1 MLENKRSTAI
11 SAPSRFHSVLFRLIL
26 TFTMILIPIVVMG
39 LTIYQVGV
47 NRMDRQITL
56 SLNQQVDFKIQ
67 ELESQM
73 RLAQEQMN
81 QLSEEKDI
89 LQLSGRYAMMS
100 DYEQVDQLNR
110 LQERMATIR
119 NANSFVKQIE
129 VYLPGLG
136 RSLRAISWAVD
147 ESVIL
152 DLDEEKFERMWKLSA
167 KQPNQVFNDQGRL
180 YYVSQQPILLSIGM
194 KKRPRLLCAIEY
206 DLNAITKHFAN
217 ILPDLQVGSALLFAD
232 GTVMGDGLDGEL
244 QSQLKARVG
253 QQGAEQDEREISWR
267 DGQYYVI
274 SRYSPQLGA
283 RYVLYASRIEAFS
296 ELNEFKTFLIVLL
309 ILFVVAM
316 MIYGVRAYMDVHTPL
331 KLLTGA
337 FDRLA
342 WGDMDFQ
349 VQYDK
354 PNEFQYLTERF
365 NLTLLKL
372 KETVS
377 LLYHQRILMQQAQIK
392 QLQAQINPHFLYNSF
407 FILDNMIA
415 MEDYEAAS
423 LFSRRLGQYFRYV
436 TRDARDTV
444 FLSEELDHA
453 RSYVEVQ
460 RIRFGRRM
468 DILFPENP
476 FRAAQ
481 VQVPRLTLQ
490 PILENAFVHSL
501 EKAEH
506 GRLEVR
512 VMDSGTEMTVEV
524 ENTGFQGGQERL
536 NQLMA
541 RLEDDSPE
549 QEITGLMNV
558 HRRLKLTQKTGLAMR
573 LTEEDTLIV
582 TVRLKME
589 GA

>member
-1 MLENKRSTAI
+1 MLENKLSTAI

-232 GTVMGDGLDGEL
+232 GTV
-244 QSQLKARVG
+244 
-253 QQGAEQDEREISWR
+253 
-267 DGQYYVI
+267 
-274 SRYSPQLGA
+274 
-283 RYVLYASRIEAFS
+283 
-296 ELNEFKTFLIVLL
+296 
-309 ILFVVAM
+309 
-316 MIYGVRAYMDVHTPL
+316 
-331 KLLTGA
+331 
-337 FDRLA
+337 
-342 WGDMDFQ
+342 
-349 VQYDK
+349 
-354 PNEFQYLTERF
+354 
-365 NLTLLKL
+365 
-372 KETVS
+372 
-377 LLYHQRILMQQAQIK
+377 
-392 QLQAQINPHFLYNSF
+392 
-407 FILDNMIA
+407 
-415 MEDYEAAS
+415 
-423 LFSRRLGQYFRYV
+423 
-436 TRDARDTV
+436 
-444 FLSEELDHA
+444 
-453 RSYVEVQ
+453 
-460 RIRFGRRM
+460 
-468 DILFPENP
+468 
-476 FRAAQ
+476 
-481 VQVPRLTLQ
+481 
-490 PILENAFVHSL
+490 
-501 EKAEH
+501 
-506 GRLEVR
+506 
-512 VMDSGTEMTVEV
+512 
-524 ENTGFQGGQERL
+524 
-536 NQLMA
+536 
-541 RLEDDSPE
+541 
-549 QEITGLMNV
+549 
-558 HRRLKLTQKTGLAMR
+558 
-573 LTEEDTLIV
+573 
-582 TVRLKME
+582 
-589 GA
+589 

>member
-136 RSLRAISWAVD
+136 RSLRAVSWAVD

-481 VQVPRLTLQ
+481 IQVPRLTLQ

>member
-136 RSLRAISWAVD
+136 RSLRAVSWAVD

-283 RYVLYASRIEAFS
+283 WYVLYASRIEAFS

-573 LTEEDTLIV
+573 LTEEDTLII

>member
-1 MLENKRSTAI
+1 MLENKLSTAI

-283 RYVLYASRIEAFS
+283 RYMLYASRIEAFS

-365 NLTLLKL
+365 NLMLLKL

-536 NQLMA
+536 DQLMA

>member
-283 RYVLYASRIEAFS
+283 RYMLYASRIEAFS

-365 NLTLLKL
+365 NLMLLKL

-512 VMDSGTEMTVEV
+512 VMDSGTGMTVEV

>member
-1 MLENKRSTAI
+1 
-11 SAPSRFHSVLFRLIL
+11 
-26 TFTMILIPIVVMG
+26 
-39 LTIYQVGV
+39 
-47 NRMDRQITL
+47 
-56 SLNQQVDFKIQ
+56 
-67 ELESQM
+67 
-73 RLAQEQMN
+73 
-81 QLSEEKDI
+81 
-89 LQLSGRYAMMS
+89 
-100 DYEQVDQLNR
+100 
-110 LQERMATIR
+110 
-119 NANSFVKQIE
+119 
-129 VYLPGLG
+129 
-136 RSLRAISWAVD
+136 
-147 ESVIL
+147 
-152 DLDEEKFERMWKLSA
+152 
-167 KQPNQVFNDQGRL
+167 
-180 YYVSQQPILLSIGM
+180 
-194 KKRPRLLCAIEY
+194 
-206 DLNAITKHFAN
+206 
-217 ILPDLQVGSALLFAD
+217 
-232 GTVMGDGLDGEL
+232 
-244 QSQLKARVG
+244 
-253 QQGAEQDEREISWR
+253 
-267 DGQYYVI
+267 
-274 SRYSPQLGA
+274 
-283 RYVLYASRIEAFS
+283 
-296 ELNEFKTFLIVLL
+296 
-309 ILFVVAM
+309 
-316 MIYGVRAYMDVHTPL
+316 
-331 KLLTGA
+331 
-337 FDRLA
+337 
-342 WGDMDFQ
+342 
-349 VQYDK
+349 
-354 PNEFQYLTERF
+354 
-365 NLTLLKL
+365 
-372 KETVS
+372 
-377 LLYHQRILMQQAQIK
+377 
-392 QLQAQINPHFLYNSF
+392 
-407 FILDNMIA
+407 MIA

-573 LTEEDTLIV
+573 LTEEDTLII